1 MRRGFVVLV
10 PNLAIHISRVK
21 YLGNGVV
28 LSATWLLPVA
38 LLPMAWDAG
47 HIYGPLLA
55 KPEDKEKEV
64 SKPSKKDDPPHK
76 KRRSYFLW

>member
-1 MRRGFVVLV
+1 
-10 PNLAIHISRVK
+10 VK

-47 HIYGPLLA
+47 HIYGPSLP
-55 KPEDKEKEV
+55 KPEDTEKEV
-64 SKPSKKDDPPHK
+64 SKPSKKDDPPQK
-76 KRRSYFLW
+76 KRRSYFPW